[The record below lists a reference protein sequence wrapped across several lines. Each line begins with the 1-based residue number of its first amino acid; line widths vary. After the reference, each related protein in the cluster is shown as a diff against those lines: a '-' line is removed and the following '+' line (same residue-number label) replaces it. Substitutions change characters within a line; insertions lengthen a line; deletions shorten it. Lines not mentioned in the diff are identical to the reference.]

1 MQGDFWCV
9 FMLKICLSVFALQL
23 FYMMVYIEIVKT
35 WLYGHVFY
43 AHGRPEEKC
52 QHALMDA
59 RRASSGRWLF
69 RARLYRP
76 VQGSRSFSCS
86 ISYMYPIGIKDHGIR
101 RLGQPWSFCVVGR
114 KSECNLENRKVLNRT
129 LRAKWMNGLG
139 DFTR

>member
-1 MQGDFWCV
+1 
-9 FMLKICLSVFALQL
+9 MLKICLSVFALQL

-43 AHGRPEEKC
+43 AHGRPEE
-52 QHALMDA
+52 
-59 RRASSGRWLF
+59 
-69 RARLYRP
+69 
-76 VQGSRSFSCS
+76 